1 MAEVATYRKAATE
14 LLELF
19 KYLDRSLMRQIP
31 NELIEKIEESKDE
44 DYEFKV
50 DESIPFKDQNIM
62 PITRKIFGSIYL
74 EYCCTKEKKKEL
86 VNGNI
91 MLNNAKRMDVEEIF
105 NSTKY
110 ADEYKAAKAK
120 EQIKQNTNV
129 HEQNVSLV
137 DVENM
142 PWYKKIFNKIRNIF
156 KR

>member
-31 NELIEKIEESKDE
+31 NELIEKIEESKDT

-91 MLNNAKRMDVEEIF
+91 MLNNAKRMDVQEIF

-110 ADEYKAAKAK
+110 ADEYKAAKKAEEQK
-120 EQIKQNTNV
+120 EKQKM
-129 HEQNVSLV
+129 QNVSLV
-137 DVENM
+137 DVESM
-142 PWYKKIFNKIRNIF
+142 PWYKKIFNKIRSIF